1 MLLDILLSGASL
13 QNAFQGLL
21 SFLILLPLL
30 LISLS
35 FHEYAHGY
43 AAFKQGDGYAKST
56 GRLTLNPF
64 KHIDPIGLICMALVG
79 FGWAKPVPI
88 VPQNFRNGKKSMII
102 VASAGIIANLI
113 LAFIAIF
120 LFDFCYYIAF
130 SNISA
135 GSKGAI
141 IAYSVLRAL
150 QYLAYCNIS
159 LAVFNFLPVPPLD
172 GYKIFRELFISKCYR
187 FCSFVERYSNVIMIL
202 FLLFIYRTNILSLI
216 TSGLFNAINNLVDLI
231 FIAFR

>member
-1 MLLDILLSGASL
+1 MLLDILFDGAS
-13 QNAFQGLL
+13 FQDAMQGVL

-30 LISLS
+30 LISLT

-64 KHIDPIGLICMALVG
+64 KHIDPLGLVCMILVG
-79 FGWAKPVPI
+79 FGWAKPVPV

-113 LAFIAIF
+113 LAFIATF

-130 SNISA
+130 SYITGSTATIVASA
-135 GSKGAI
+135 
-141 IAYSVLRAL
+141 VLLAL
-150 QYLAYCNIS
+150 RYLAYCNIS

-172 GYKIFRELFISKCYR
+172 GYKIFRELFISKCYK
-187 FCSFVERYSNVIMIL
+187 FCAFVERYSNFIMIV
-202 FLLFIYRTNILSLI
+202 FLLFIYQTNFLSII
-216 TSGLFNAINNLVDLI
+216 TSGLFNAINSIVDLI

>member
-1 MLLDILLSGASL
+1 MLLDILFGGAS
-13 QNAFQGLL
+13 FQDAMQGVL

-30 LISLS
+30 LISLT

-64 KHIDPIGLICMALVG
+64 KHIDPLGLVCMILVG
-79 FGWAKPVPI
+79 FGWAKPVPV

-113 LAFIAIF
+113 LAFIATF
-120 LFDFCYYIAF
+120 LLDFCYYIAF
-130 SNISA
+130 SHITGSTATIVASA
-135 GSKGAI
+135 
-141 IAYSVLRAL
+141 VLMAL
-150 QYLAYCNIS
+150 RNLAFCNIS

-172 GYKIFRELFISKCYR
+172 GYKIFRELFISKCYK
-187 FCSFVERYSNVIMIL
+187 FCAFVERYSNFIMIV
-202 FLLFIYRTNILSLI
+202 FLLLIYQTNFLSI
-216 TSGLFNAINNLVDLI
+216 IISGLFNAIKSIVDLI

>member
-1 MLLDILLSGASL
+1 MLLDILFGGAS
-13 QNAFQGLL
+13 FQDAMQGVL

-30 LISLS
+30 LISLT

-43 AAFKQGDGYAKST
+43 AAFKHGDGYAKST

-64 KHIDPIGLICMALVG
+64 KHIDPLGLVCMILVG
-79 FGWAKPVPI
+79 FGWAKPVPV

-113 LAFIAIF
+113 LAFIATF

-130 SNISA
+130 SHIT
-135 GSKGAI
+135 GSTATI
-141 IAYSVLRAL
+141 VAFAVLQAL
-150 QYLAYCNIS
+150 KYLAYCNIS

-172 GYKIFRELFISKCYR
+172 GYKIFRELFISKCYK
-187 FCSFVERYSNVIMIL
+187 FCAFVERYSNFIMIV
-202 FLLFIYRTNILSLI
+202 FLLFIYQTNFLSII
-216 TSGLFNAINNLVDLI
+216 TSGLFNAIKSIVDLI

>member
-1 MLLDILLSGASL
+1 MLLDILFGGAS
-13 QNAFQGLL
+13 FQDAMQGVL

-30 LISLS
+30 LISLT

-64 KHIDPIGLICMALVG
+64 KHIDPLGLICMILVG
-79 FGWAKPVPI
+79 FGWAKPVPV

-113 LAFIAIF
+113 LAFIATF
-120 LFDFCYYIAF
+120 LFDFCSYIAF
-130 SNISA
+130 SHIT
-135 GSKGAI
+135 GSTATI
-141 IAYSVLRAL
+141 VAFAVLQAL
-150 QYLAYCNIS
+150 KYLAYCNIS

-172 GYKIFRELFISKCYR
+172 GYKIFRELFISKCYK
-187 FCSFVERYSNVIMIL
+187 FCAFVERYSNFIMIV
-202 FLLFIYRTNILSLI
+202 FLLFIYQTNFLSII
-216 TSGLFNAINNLVDLI
+216 TSGLFNAINSIVDLI

>member
-1 MLLDILLSGASL
+1 MLLDILFGGASF
-13 QNAFQGLL
+13 QQAMQGLL

-30 LISLS
+30 LISLT

-43 AAFKQGDGYAKST
+43 AALKQGDGYAKST
-56 GRLTLNPF
+56 GRLTLNPL
-64 KHIDPIGLICMALVG
+64 KHIDPLGLICMILVG
-79 FGWAKPVPI
+79 FGWAKPVPV

-113 LAFIAIF
+113 LAFIATF
-120 LFDFCYYIAF
+120 LFDFCFYIAF
-130 SNISA
+130 SHIT
-135 GSKGAI
+135 GSTGTI
-141 IAYSVLRAL
+141 IASAVLLAL
-150 QYLAYCNIS
+150 RYLAYCNIS

-187 FCSFVERYSNVIMIL
+187 FCAIVERFSNFIMIA
-202 FLLFIYRTNILSLI
+202 FLLLIYQTNLLSLI
-216 TSGLFNAINNLVDLI
+216 TNGLFTAIDSLVGLI